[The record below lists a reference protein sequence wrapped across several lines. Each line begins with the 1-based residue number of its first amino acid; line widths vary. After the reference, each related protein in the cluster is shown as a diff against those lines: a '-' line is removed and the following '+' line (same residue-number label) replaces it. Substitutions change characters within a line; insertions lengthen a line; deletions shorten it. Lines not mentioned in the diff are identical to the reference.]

1 MVRPVR
7 QAQGKQS
14 FPREDSGQAPRV
26 VRNLA
31 KECNDLVGKKV
42 LLKGWVERTRTH
54 GKVAFFDFRDRS
66 GITQVTAH
74 EDLAPKIAELSLQDV
89 VEVEGEVRSR
99 DEKYINPEIE
109 TGKIE
114 VHLEKLTIISKAA
127 EMPFDMGGK
136 ELNLELP
143 TLLDFRALTLRH
155 SKIAP
160 IFKVQEV
167 VIDSFRKSLK
177 NKDFTEFQAPVIIPQ
192 TAEGGSEVFEVKYF
206 GEKAFLAQSPQFYKQ
221 ILVGVYERVFT
232 VNKTLRAEPSVTTR
246 HITESVTLD
255 AEMGF
260 IDSWTE
266 IMDEVEYVIKH
277 IFKRV
282 EEECESAL
290 KLHGVTVPKVPAS
303 IPRIKMR
310 DAQEIIYKRT
320 GVDHRKE
327 PDMAPDDE
335 REICKWSLEE
345 HGSELVFVTHY
356 PTKKRPF
363 YTMPDPED
371 PEHTLSF
378 DLIGRGVEWL
388 TGGQRLNDLNQ
399 LTKNANKRGVDLRKS
414 ELYLQAFRYGMPP
427 EGGWSFGSER
437 ITQGILGLANIREA
451 TLFPRD
457 MERVDVRLSTLK

>member
-31 KECNDLVGKKV
+31 KECNDLIGKHV
-42 LLKGWVERTRTH
+42 LLRGWVERTRTH

-66 GITQVTAH
+66 GIIQVTAH

-136 ELNLELP
+136 DLNLELP
-143 TLLDFRALTLRH
+143 TLLD
-155 SKIAP
+155 
-160 IFKVQEV
+160 
-167 VIDSFRKSLK
+167 
-177 NKDFTEFQAPVIIPQ
+177 FQAPVIIPQ

-246 HITESVTLD
+246 HLTEVTTLD

-260 IDSWTE
+260 IESWTD
-266 IMDEVEYVIKH
+266 IMDMAEYVIKA
-277 IFKRV
+277 IFTRV
-282 EEECESAL
+282 EEDCKVEL
-290 KLHGVTVPKVPAS
+290 KMYDVTVPKTS
-303 IPRIKMR
+303 TEIPRLKLR
-310 DAQEIIYKRT
+310 EAQEIIFKRT
-320 GVDHRKE
+320 GRDNRNE
-327 PDMAPDDE
+327 PDLEPEDE
-335 REICKWSLEE
+335 REIYKWAKEE
-345 HGSELVFVTHY
+345 KGSELIFITHY
-356 PTKKRPF
+356 PVSKRPF
-363 YTMPDPED
+363 YT
-371 PEHTLSF
+371 
-378 DLIGRGVEWL
+378 
-388 TGGQRLNDLNQ
+388 
-399 LTKNANKRGVDLRKS
+399 
-414 ELYLQAFRYGMPP
+414 
-427 EGGWSFGSER
+427 
-437 ITQGILGLANIREA
+437 
-451 TLFPRD
+451 
-457 MERVDVRLSTLK
+457 